1 MKAKT
6 VICEMKA
13 DTKLDRR
20 IRVLFHTLG
29 LSCLG
34 GAIFLQILVF
44 TDILQH
50 GYFMAIENNPAILIF
65 EIVLTFFTL
74 IYFIY
79 MYQRFIRSVK
89 YHSLSIKFKKGDE
102 D

>member
-1 MKAKT
+1 MKTTKT
-6 VICEMKA
+6 
-13 DTKLDRR
+13 TRDRR
-20 IRVLFHTLG
+20 IRALFHSLG

-50 GYFMAIENNPAILIF
+50 GYFIAIENNPAILMF
-65 EIVLTFFTL
+65 EIALTLFAL

-79 MYQRFIRSVK
+79 MYQRFIRS
-89 YHSLSIKFKKGDE
+89 IR
-102 D
+102 

>member
-1 MKAKT
+1 
-6 VICEMKA
+6 MKA
-13 DTKLDRR
+13 DVTRDRR
-20 IRVLFHTLG
+20 MRVLLHSLG

-50 GYFMAIENNPAILIF
+50 GYFMAVENNPAILTF
-65 EIVLTFFTL
+65 EIVLTAFAL

-79 MYQRFIRSVK
+79 MYQRFIRS
-89 YHSLSIKFKKGDE
+89 IA
-102 D
+102 

>member
-1 MKAKT
+1 M
-6 VICEMKA
+6 
-13 DTKLDRR
+13 
-20 IRVLFHTLG
+20 RVLFHTLG

-50 GYFMAIENNPAILIF
+50 GYFMAVEKNPAILMF
-65 EIVLTFFTL
+65 EILLTAFAL

-79 MYQRFIRSVK
+79 TYQRFIRS
-89 YHSLSIKFKKGDE
+89 IK
-102 D
+102 

>member
-1 MKAKT
+1 MIYT
-6 VICEMKA
+6 IIMKA
-13 DTKLDRR
+13 DVKLDRR
-20 IRVLFHTLG
+20 MRVLFHTLG

-50 GYFMAIENNPAILIF
+50 GYFMAVENNPAILIF
-65 EIVLTFFTL
+65 EIVLTVFAL

-79 MYQRFIRSVK
+79 TYQRFIRS
-89 YHSLSIKFKKGDE
+89 IK
-102 D
+102 

>member
-1 MKAKT
+1 
-6 VICEMKA
+6 MKA
-13 DTKLDRR
+13 DVTRDRR
-20 IRVLFHTLG
+20 MRVLLHSLG

-50 GYFMAIENNPAILIF
+50 GYFMAVENNPAILAF
-65 EIVLTFFTL
+65 EIVLTAFAL

-79 MYQRFIRSVK
+79 MYQRFIRS
-89 YHSLSIKFKKGDE
+89 IA
-102 D
+102 